1 MLLFNNKVSINKCL
15 TIKRTLLF
23 IPSVLMALSSPV
35 NAEQYAD
42 MHKQLAIM
50 SNIIKSS
57 TKYDTSKKMP
67 KISQVETTY
76 LKGQGV
82 VFTIKTS
89 SSFFNLSRFNFS
101 MPHMPQAPQAPD
113 VSGRFDGDLGE
124 IVEDAMDVASESWEI
139 AVESMS
145 EQREAYRELRDQ
157 QRELSSQSR
166 DIEREIRDLDYQNR
180 HSDKESDKAIAKQK
194 KSLVEQKAKLEK
206 SRKKLAKKTADLKT
220 KQKIEKEKKT
230 LAQQQY
236 YRSLS
241 QLIGETFCS
250 YGNTLKALPN
260 NEKISVILKGAAQS
274 KQRNTVND
282 KIYVFKKQDVINCAI
297 DKINVDKLMAS
308 SQPYEF

>member
-1 MLLFNNKVSINKCL
+1 MCL

-23 IPSVLMALSSPV
+23 IPSVLIVFSSAV
-35 NAEQYAD
+35 YAEQYAD

-57 TKYDTSKKMP
+57 TKYDASKKMP

-89 SSFFNLSRFNFS
+89 SGFFNLSRFNFS
-101 MPHMPQAPQAPD
+101 MPHIPETPQVPD
-113 VSGRFDGDLGE
+113 VSGRFEGNFGE

-145 EQREAYRELRDQ
+145 DQREAYRELRNQ
-157 QRELSSQSR
+157 QRELSSQNR

-194 KSLVEQKAKLEK
+194 KSLVERKAKLEK
-206 SRKKLAKKTADLKT
+206 SRQKL
-220 KQKIEKEKKT
+220 EKKT
-230 LAQQQY
+230 VKLKVQQKMDEEKQALAQQQY
-236 YRSLS
+236 YQSLS

-260 NEKISVILKGAAQS
+260 NEKISVILKGAAKS
-274 KQRNTVND
+274 KRTKLVND
-282 KIYVFKKQDVINCAI
+282 KIYVFNKQNVVNCAI
-297 DKINVDKLMAS
+297 DRITVDKLMAS
-308 SQPYEF
+308 SEAYDF